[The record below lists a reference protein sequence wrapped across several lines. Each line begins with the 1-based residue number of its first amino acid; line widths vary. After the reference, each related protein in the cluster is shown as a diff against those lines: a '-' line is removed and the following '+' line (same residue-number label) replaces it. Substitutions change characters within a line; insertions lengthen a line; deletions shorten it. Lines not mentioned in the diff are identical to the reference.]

1 MQFLKHHKLT
11 QEIQFQ
17 LSLQKKRAR
26 FQLHTAYVASADFH
40 LNTKVSMSQSLKF
53 SSELTFQVRAASCF
67 PFSPENW
74 ACEVTGL

>member
-17 LSLQKKRAR
+17 LSLQKKKRAR

-40 LNTKVSMSQSLKF
+40 LNTKVGMSQSLKF
-53 SSELTFQVRAASCF
+53 SSELTFQVRAVTHLVF
-67 PFSPENW
+67 PFLPR
-74 ACEVTGL
+74 TGLVR